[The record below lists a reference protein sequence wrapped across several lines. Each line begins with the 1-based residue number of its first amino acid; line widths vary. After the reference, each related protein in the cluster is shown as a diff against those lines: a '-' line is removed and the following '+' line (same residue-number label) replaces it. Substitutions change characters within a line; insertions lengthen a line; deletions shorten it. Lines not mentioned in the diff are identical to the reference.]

1 MIVSQV
7 SQWWEANAKTD
18 VTMSSLILEN
28 TTSQLREK
36 IENSRKVVS
45 EHVYK

>member
-18 VTMSSLILEN
+18 VTMSRSYF
-28 TTSQLREK
+28 
-36 IENSRKVVS
+36 RKY
-45 EHVYK
+45 YKSIAGKD